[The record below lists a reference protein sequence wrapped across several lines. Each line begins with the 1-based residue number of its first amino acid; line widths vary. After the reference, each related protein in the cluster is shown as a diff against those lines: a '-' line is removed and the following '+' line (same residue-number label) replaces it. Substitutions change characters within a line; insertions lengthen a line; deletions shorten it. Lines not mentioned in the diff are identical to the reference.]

1 MSKAATT
8 RRLPANA
15 TSAKLVGLR
24 TSAQKA
30 RLVLDAIRGK
40 PVEQAFNV
48 LTFMRQKTAA
58 YALQLLRSAVA
69 NAENNHR
76 LNVDQLYV
84 AAAFADKG
92 FVMKR
97 GMPRGRGRYGKILK
111 PTCQL
116 TVVVAER
123 AAVETRPTKAKST
136 QQEATA

>member
-40 PVEQAFNV
+40 RVEHAMNI
-48 LTFMRQKTAA
+48 LTFMRKKTAA

-116 TVVVAER
+116 TVVVAEQAAAPSR
-123 AAVETRPTKAKST
+123 ATSVKAA
-136 QQEATA
+136 QQEAKA